1 MAHQFDPPPLHV
13 ASGLI
18 SFLCLELSLRQ
29 ISRNGRILK
38 FNVSCVRGYGSGCRL
53 TGSESASREKKPE
66 SDPQKNNGLG
76 SDNKGKPEFNI
87 YDYYKGLLNKKY
99 SINY

>member
-1 MAHQFDPPPLHV
+1 MADQFDHPSPHSTKCSIRANL
-13 ASGLI
+13 
-18 SFLCLELSLRQ
+18 FLCLELSLRQ

-38 FNVSCVRGYGSGCRL
+38 FNVSCVRGYGSGCRY

-76 SDNKGKPEFNI
+76 SDHKGKPEFNI
-87 YDYYKGLLNKKY
+87 LRLL
-99 SINY
+99 